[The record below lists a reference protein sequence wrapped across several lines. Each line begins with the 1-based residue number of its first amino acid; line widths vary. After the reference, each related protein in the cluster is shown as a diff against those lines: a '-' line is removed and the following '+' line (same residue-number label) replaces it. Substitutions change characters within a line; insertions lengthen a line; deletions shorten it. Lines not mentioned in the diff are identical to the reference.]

1 MFANLKLKKN
11 NYPHTKNIMTP
22 ISYENK
28 KSASFKVFQVLGNAA
43 LASEIS
49 NKQYKWHNETTVGGD
64 MKAVPI
70 INVN

>member
-1 MFANLKLKKN
+1 
-11 NYPHTKNIMTP
+11 MTP